1 MKQVTNLIFFY
12 KYYQI
17 ASENIQLD
25 SSLISLLCV
34 PFGMICLHFLK
45 PVIGGRFLIVSPCF
59 SPEKKNIRRV
69 ERELSLNSPVNKNT
83 LSGNRWRFLVPIPSS
98 RDGIRN
104 DRLF

>member
-34 PFGMICLHFLK
+34 PFGNDLSPFFKTCNRREIPHC
-45 PVIGGRFLIVSPCF
+45 VS
-59 SPEKKNIRRV
+59 
-69 ERELSLNSPVNKNT
+69 
-83 LSGNRWRFLVPIPSS
+83 
-98 RDGIRN
+98 
-104 DRLF
+104 LFFT